1 MLAIFNLRY
10 MSAWL
15 VVLILALYF
24 GTLVLIGVITSR
36 KATSYT
42 FFTGNRQSPWY
53 LVAFGMIGASLS
65 GVTFISV
72 PGMVINESMAYFQ
85 VILGYILGYIVIA
98 KVLMPLYYRLNLI
111 SIYEFLNQRFGLWSY
126 KTGAAFFILSRTL
139 GSAMRL
145 YLATLVLQ
153 LFLFD
158 GLGVP
163 YWATSVFTI
172 LMIWIYTFKGGIKT
186 IVYTDTFQTTFLIS
200 AVIISV
206 IVISNNLGVGFT
218 DLYERIG
225 NTMNQNG
232 QSLSKIFF
240 FENYKSALFFPKQ
253 FFGGMFIAITMTG
266 LDQDMMQKNLTCRNL
281 REAQKN
287 MYSFTA
293 VLVFVTFLFLVLGG
307 ALYAYVD
314 ANNIALPVDETGKI
328 LTDRV
333 FPTLAFGEFGTLA
346 GVFFLLGITASSYA
360 SSDSALA
367 ALTTGFCIDF
377 LNFNRRTEKQKQK
390 YKLLVHIGFSLVFLM
405 IILLMKQIASKDLI
419 SIVLT
424 VASYTYGPLLG
435 LFFFGIITKRPIRD
449 RLTPLVCVASPVIC
463 YLLARNSVSWFG
475 GYVFGY
481 EMLILNGLITFGG
494 LWLTSL
500 KKNR

>member
-1 MLAIFNLRY
+1 
-10 MSAWL
+10 MSTWL
-15 VVLILALYF
+15 VASILILYF
-24 GTLVLIGVITSR
+24 GALVLIGFITSR
-36 KATSYT
+36 KATSST

-85 VILGYILGYIVIA
+85 VILGYIIGYIVIA
-98 KVLMPLYYRLNLI
+98 KVLMPVYYKLNLI
-111 SIYEFLNQRFGLWSY
+111 SIYEFLGQRFGLWSH

-163 YWATSVFTI
+163 YWVTAVATVV
-172 LMIWIYTFKGGIKT
+172 LIWIYTFKGGIRT
-186 IVYTDTFQTTFLIS
+186 IVFTDTFQTFFLVSAVVIS
-200 AVIISV
+200 VVIISKTLGL
-206 IVISNNLGVGFT
+206 NLFELFGKIT
-218 DLYERIG
+218 DSKNIHGE
-225 NTMNQNG
+225 
-232 QSLSKIFF
+232 SLSKIFF

-253 FFGGMFIAITMTG
+253 FFGGAFLAITMTG
-266 LDQDMMQKNLTCRNL
+266 LDQDIMQKNLTCRNIKD
-281 REAQKN
+281 AQKN

-293 VLVFVTFLFLVLGG
+293 VLVVVTFLFLLLGG
-307 ALYAYVD
+307 ALYVYAGANGLALPTD
-314 ANNIALPVDETGKI
+314 ANGSII
-328 LTDRV
+328 SDRV
-333 FPTLAFGEFGTLA
+333 FPTLAMGEFGTLA
-346 GVFFLLGITASSYA
+346 GIFFLLGITASSYA
-360 SSDSALA
+360 SADSALA

-377 LNFNRRTEKQKQK
+377 LNFRKRTEKQKQLI
-390 YKLLVHIGFSLVFLM
+390 KLFVHIGFSLLFLA
-405 IILLMKQIASKDLI
+405 IILIMKEVASKDLI

-435 LFFFGIITKRPIRD
+435 LFFFGIITRRKITD
-449 RLTPLVCVASPVIC
+449 KLTPLVCIVAPMLC
-463 YLLARNSVSWFG
+463 YILSSNSAQWFG

-481 EMLILNGLITFGG
+481 ELLILNGIITYTG
-494 LWLTSL
+494 LWIISR
-500 KKNR
+500 K